1 MKRAQQYLNEKL
13 SVSGKAKE
21 YSPGI
26 LGQIE
31 RALPDLEEEIYNI
44 LGPDSRAV
52 ELGLIVKHNQIKD
65 TYDIISDNL
74 VDLTGPIG
82 KYTYDE
88 FRFETSLL
96 KIDENNILNEY
107 FYYFDDN
114 VLKCLA
120 IYQFPK
126 GDEINGVLLIN
137 KNRNI
142 SNQVII
148 KVSDQENFYPT
159 VYVGWHP
166 NHEFLLEENGL
177 EKVEVKINDFS
188 NEILLPQETMIID
201 LYYQGKSKEQKL
213 DFEDF
218 LYDTGSSGTAYL
230 CAVRKQ

>member
-1 MKRAQQYLNEKL
+1 MLRNDFFILFFLLIFSSNGYSQNRVEILNNDFLNSKT
-13 SVSGKAKE
+13 KTK
-21 YSPGI
+21 Y
-26 LGQIE
+26 QIVQE
-31 RALPDLEEEIYNI
+31 CVFGD
-44 LGPDSRAV
+44 
-52 ELGLIVKHNQIKD
+52 
-65 TYDIISDNL
+65 
-74 VDLTGPIG
+74 
-82 KYTYDE
+82 YDE

-159 VYVGWHP
+159 VYVGWHL

-213 DFEDF
+213 EFEDF
-218 LYDTGSSGTAYL
+218 IYL
-230 CAVRKQ
+230 NHLQSIFINDFSNPIVNKSNSFNIVYK

>member
-1 MKRAQQYLNEKL
+1 MLRNEFFILFFLLIFSSNCYSQNRVEILNNDFLNSKT
-13 SVSGKAKE
+13 KTK
-21 YSPGI
+21 Y
-26 LGQIE
+26 QIVQE
-31 RALPDLEEEIYNI
+31 CVFGN
-44 LGPDSRAV
+44 
-52 ELGLIVKHNQIKD
+52 
-65 TYDIISDNL
+65 
-74 VDLTGPIG
+74 
-82 KYTYDE
+82 YDE

-137 KNRNI
+137 KNRKI

-159 VYVGWHP
+159 VYVGWYP

-213 DFEDF
+213 EFEDF
-218 LYDTGSSGTAYL
+218 IYL
-230 CAVRKQ
+230 NHLQSIFINDFSNPIVNDSNSFNIICK

>member
-1 MKRAQQYLNEKL
+1 MLRNDFFILFFLLIFSSNCYSQNRVEILNNDFLNSKT
-13 SVSGKAKE
+13 KTK
-21 YSPGI
+21 Y
-26 LGQIE
+26 QIVQE
-31 RALPDLEEEIYNI
+31 CVFGD
-44 LGPDSRAV
+44 
-52 ELGLIVKHNQIKD
+52 
-65 TYDIISDNL
+65 
-74 VDLTGPIG
+74 
-82 KYTYDE
+82 YDE

-159 VYVGWHP
+159 VYVDWHP

-188 NEILLPQETMIID
+188 NEIILPQETMIID

-218 LYDTGSSGTAYL
+218 LYLNHLKTIFINDFSNPIVNDSNSFNII
-230 CAVRKQ
+230 CK

>member
-1 MKRAQQYLNEKL
+1 MLRNDFFILFFLLIFSSNGYSQNRVEILNNDFLNSKT
-13 SVSGKAKE
+13 KTK
-21 YSPGI
+21 Y
-26 LGQIE
+26 QIVQE
-31 RALPDLEEEIYNI
+31 CVFGD
-44 LGPDSRAV
+44 
-52 ELGLIVKHNQIKD
+52 
-65 TYDIISDNL
+65 
-74 VDLTGPIG
+74 
-82 KYTYDE
+82 YDE

-126 GDEINGVLLIN
+126 GNEINGVLLIN

-166 NHEFLLEENGL
+166 NHKFLLEENGV

-213 DFEDF
+213 EFEDF
-218 LYDTGSSGTAYL
+218 LYLNHLQTIFINDFSNPIVNDSNSFNIVY
-230 CAVRKQ
+230 K

>member
-1 MKRAQQYLNEKL
+1 MLRNEFFILFFLLIFSSNGYSQNRVEILNNDFLNSKT
-13 SVSGKAKE
+13 KTK
-21 YSPGI
+21 Y
-26 LGQIE
+26 QIVQE
-31 RALPDLEEEIYNI
+31 CVFGD
-44 LGPDSRAV
+44 
-52 ELGLIVKHNQIKD
+52 
-65 TYDIISDNL
+65 
-74 VDLTGPIG
+74 
-82 KYTYDE
+82 YDE

-177 EKVEVKINDFS
+177 EKVKVKINDFS
-188 NEILLPQETMIID
+188 NEIILPQETMIID

-213 DFEDF
+213 EFEDF
-218 LYDTGSSGTAYL
+218 LYLNHLQTIFINDFSNPIVNDSNSFNII
-230 CAVRKQ
+230 CK

>member
-1 MKRAQQYLNEKL
+1 MLRNEFFILFFLLIFSSNCYSQNRVEILNNDFLNSKT
-13 SVSGKAKE
+13 KTK
-21 YSPGI
+21 Y
-26 LGQIE
+26 QIVQE
-31 RALPDLEEEIYNI
+31 CVFGN
-44 LGPDSRAV
+44 
-52 ELGLIVKHNQIKD
+52 
-65 TYDIISDNL
+65 
-74 VDLTGPIG
+74 
-82 KYTYDE
+82 YDE

-137 KNRNI
+137 KNRKI

-159 VYVGWHP
+159 VYVGWYP

-218 LYDTGSSGTAYL
+218 LYLNHLQTIFINDFSNPIVNDSNSFNII
-230 CAVRKQ
+230 CK